1 MKFVMIRD
9 YNHDLSK
16 DKVIIGKIRKTYM
29 EGYESVT
36 LAYLKRIEDFNEND
50 KYIIIRNTESIQIRP
65 KAIYRNN
72 KGYYILEDNKEK
84 ILPNE
89 YNGNY
94 NVLIQKCKIFD
105 SIVYIVRPEVNNVK
119 GRNTPFKYIRN
130 CIRQKFK
137 ENI

>member
-72 KGYYILEDNKEK
+72 KGYYILEDNKRIYLDNIKEIETAINK
-84 ILPNE
+84 FSLH
-89 YNGNY
+89 
-94 NVLIQKCKIFD
+94 L
-105 SIVYIVRPEVNNVK
+105 SLVNSLVK
-119 GRNTPFKYIRN
+119 EDN
-130 CIRQKFK
+130 
-137 ENI
+137 